1 MTKKIFRVST
11 TVYAKIMSDLGH
23 AGGPKKISAIKTLR
37 SAAGAGLKDAKE
49 AIEKIQHEEFG
60 GNYPHAS
67 NSACTVVVGPAIKKV
82 VVDFGEGDV
91 EVDLEG
97 MQMKALMEMQA
108 IGLDAARDILDLV
121 EALEA
126 YSSGKKIGVV

>member
-1 MTKKIFRVST
+1 MTRKSFRVSALA
-11 TVYAKIMSDLGH
+11 YNKIMSDLGH
-23 AGGPKKISAIKTLR
+23 SGGPKKISAIKILR
-37 SAAGAGLKDAKE
+37 KETNAGLKEAKE

-67 NSACTVVVGPAIKKV
+67 STARPVFAGPAIKKLI
-82 VVDFGEGDV
+82 VDFGQGDI
-91 EVDLEG
+91 EVDLEE
-97 MQMKALMEMQA
+97 MQMKALMEMQI